1 MTKRLGNC
9 SGRVKALFPAL
20 LLGVSGAVM
29 AVAPQAQAQTCGVYS
44 LPPQLAQSNPGTFT
58 LSVRS
63 GDVSCQQARQVM
75 DDDMAGKGTKT
86 ARNASTVDGWNC
98 VGNPA
103 GVYSETGV
111 LSYCESPSN
120 ARIEITK

>member
-1 MTKRLGNC
+1 MKRRWKAIVPVLMLGAT
-9 SGRVKALFPAL
+9 VI
-20 LLGVSGAVM
+20 
-29 AVAPQAQAQTCGVYS
+29 AVAPQAQAQSCGVYS
-44 LPPQLAQSNPGTFT
+44 LPPQISQSNPGTFM

-103 GVYSETGV
+103 GIYSETGV
-111 LSYCESPSN
+111 LSYCESPPN

>member
-1 MTKRLGNC
+1 MTVKRGA
-9 SGRVKALFPAL
+9 VKRHCHALVPAL
-20 LLGVSGAVM
+20 LLGMGGAVV
-29 AVAPQAQAQTCGVYS
+29 AVAPQAQAQTCGAYS
-44 LPPQLAQSNPGTFT
+44 LPPGLAESNPGTFT
-58 LSVRS
+58 LTVRS

-86 ARNASTVDGWNC
+86 ARNGSTVDGWNC

-111 LSYCESPSN
+111 LSFCESPPN
-120 ARIEITK
+120 ARIDIAK